1 MGPAF
6 FLIVTFNLALT
17 NHLIALKCADKVR
30 ERNKYAGKARELYK
44 LTHEMQANLIRHES
58 QKDPSMMSLT
68 FLGALRSIRFELIIL
83 NNSSQVYGLTEN
95 ESEKEQCLK
104 KLHSTMMIVVD
115 HNARTIGTEQGESS
129 STSDSLWKIDLDGF
143 LKNTEHL
150 VLEPVFTSD
159 AA

>member
-17 NHLIALKCADKVR
+17 YHLIALKRDNNVR

-58 QKDPSMMSLT
+58 QKGPSMISLT

-83 NNSSQVYGLTEN
+83 NNNSQVYGLTEN
-95 ESEKEQCLK
+95 ESEKEECLK
-104 KLHSTMMIVVD
+104 KLHSAMMIVVD

-150 VLEPVFTSD
+150 VLEPVITSE